1 MVKQAAP
8 FPGPVATL
16 VGYEAALFDQELSSI
31 SMQEFG
37 DIFSRVRLGL
47 AEFCRADV
55 QRLPRIA
62 DA

>member
-8 FPGPVATL
+8 FPGPVAIL
-16 VGYEAALFDQELSSI
+16 AGDKAALFDQELSSI
-31 SMQEFG
+31 SMQEIG
-37 DIFSRVRLGL
+37 DISARVRLGRL
-47 AEFCRADV
+47 GFCRADV